1 MKRIPNGVVSELIR
15 LLPVLIENIPPGR
28 STRVDNAIR
37 LTKKL
42 IVKLK
47 TLKDEINLFQP
58 KVSGT
63 NTFES
68 EKK

>member
-37 LTKKL
+37 LTKKTDCQTKN
-42 IVKLK
+42 I
-47 TLKDEINLFQP
+47 ER
-58 KVSGT
+58 
-63 NTFES
+63 
-68 EKK
+68 

>member
-47 TLKDEINLFQP
+47 TLKDENSNC
-58 KVSGT
+58 KT
-63 NTFES
+63 DT
-68 EKK
+68 

>member
-37 LTKKL
+37 LTKKP

-47 TLKDEINLFQP
+47 TLKDEN
-58 KVSGT
+58 S
-63 NTFES
+63 N
-68 EKK
+68 